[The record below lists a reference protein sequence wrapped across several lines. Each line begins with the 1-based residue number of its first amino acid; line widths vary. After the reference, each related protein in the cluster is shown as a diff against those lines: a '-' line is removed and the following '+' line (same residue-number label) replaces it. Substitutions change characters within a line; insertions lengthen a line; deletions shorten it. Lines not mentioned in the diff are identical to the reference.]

1 MSDLPK
7 GPTTAC
13 EALADALAETAL
25 GVASA
30 ADREAVM
37 THVAG
42 CPACALELDE
52 LTAVGQ
58 QVLAVAPEAAP
69 PPGLTQRVLAA
80 RVAGVG
86 SDVAWSNDGGEAPVA
101 DPRPVASPFR
111 GRRWLAAVAA
121 VVLLVGAGVVGAAA
135 ARSRAGTDSR
145 AEALDRVAVTDVRTG
160 QLVTDDGRS
169 IGTAMVTGGADPVL
183 VMTLDRVT
191 PGVPYGC
198 ALVAEDGT
206 VTEVGAWA
214 AASEADRS
222 WAVSLDPAVVG
233 DSQVV
238 LTVPGGKTLGTAD
251 LH

>member
-1 MSDLPK
+1 MSDLPN

-13 EALADALAETAL
+13 DALADALAETAL
-25 GVASA
+25 GVAAA
-30 ADREAVM
+30 ADRDAVM
-37 THVAG
+37 AHVAG
-42 CPACALELDE
+42 CRACALELDE

-58 QVLAVAPEAAP
+58 QVLAVSPEAAP
-69 PPGLTQRVLAA
+69 PPGLTERVLAA
-80 RVAGVG
+80 RVVGDG
-86 SDVAWSNDGGEAPVA
+86 SDVPGSSHEGEEPVG
-101 DPRPVASPFR
+101 DPRPVAAAP
-111 GRRWLAAVAA
+111 RRRRRLVAAAA
-121 VVLLVGAGVVGAAA
+121 VVLLVAAGLLGAAV

-145 AEALDRVAVTDVRTG
+145 AEALDRVSVTEVRSG

-183 VMTLDRVT
+183 IMTLDKVK

-206 VTEVGAWA
+206 LTEVGAWA
-214 AASEADRS
+214 AASDSDRS
-222 WAVSLDPAVVG
+222 WAVSLDPAVAG

-251 LH
+251 LS